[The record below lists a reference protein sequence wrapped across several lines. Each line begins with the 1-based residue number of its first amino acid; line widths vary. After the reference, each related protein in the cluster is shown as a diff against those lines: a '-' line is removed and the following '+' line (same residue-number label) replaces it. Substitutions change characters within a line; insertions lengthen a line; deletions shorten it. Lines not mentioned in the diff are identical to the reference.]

1 MIDAIAAAGKT
12 PKAAKEQGA
21 DYALLGPVFA
31 TPGKGEPVGV
41 DVLGQICRTVAPF
54 PVIGVGGIDGSNASA
69 VIDAGAAG
77 FAAIR
82 YLNEF
87 VRIQQ

>member
-1 MIDAIAAAGKT
+1 MD
-12 PKAAKEQGA
+12 
-21 DYALLGPVFA
+21 
-31 TPGKGEPVGV
+31 
-41 DVLGQICRTVAPF
+41 
-54 PVIGVGGIDGSNASA
+54 S

-87 VRIQQ
+87 VSIGA